1 MELRHPEAEGPA
13 SAPGAWRRSAMGN
26 TVYIGRQPMFND
38 KLDVVA
44 YDLLY
49 RDSEENR
56 ADVVDNAVATSRVIV
71 DALMEF
77 GLERIV
83 GDHEAVVK
91 TAASFLSDERLLAL
105 PQDRVMFELLETPH
119 PDERLL
125 SNVRALTE
133 RGYRIALGDFFYT
146 KEWAPLLDLVHLV
159 KLDVS
164 HMNRFQVD
172 HQVEALRR
180 HCVLLLACKVDSL
193 ELLERTREQ
202 GFDYFMGHFLAQ
214 PSVAKANRMP
224 TARMAV
230 LRLLAEL
237 NNSDADAAY
246 LERLVAADVSL
257 GYRLLRYINS
267 PAFGVLRKV
276 GSIRQAIILLGLV
289 NVRRWA
295 TLISLVELNDK
306 PHELMVTAMVRAR
319 MCEALAH
326 AKGQERAEAYFTS
339 GLFSVVDALT
349 DTPMEQ
355 VIRGLPLADEIREA
369 LIGRGGPC
377 GEVLAGVIAY
387 EQGEWEKVDAL
398 ELATDTIR
406 GAYLDALAW
415 AEETSQALHGA
426 G

>member
-1 MELRHPEAEGPA
+1 
-13 SAPGAWRRSAMGN
+13 MGS

-56 ADVVDNAVATSRVIV
+56 ADVPDAAEATSRVIV

-83 GDHEAVVK
+83 GAHPALIK
-91 TAASFLSDERLLAL
+91 TAASFLSNERLLAL
-105 PQDRVMFELLETPH
+105 PRDRAMFELLETPH
-119 PDERLL
+119 PDPKLIDD
-125 SNVRALTE
+125 VRALTE

-146 KEWAPLLDLVHLV
+146 AEWAPLLDLVHLV

-164 HMNRFQVD
+164 QMNRFQVER
-172 HQVEALRR
+172 QIEALRH
-180 HCVLLLACKVDSL
+180 HCVTVLACKVDSAEVL
-193 ELLERTREQ
+193 TRCREQ

-214 PSVAKANRMP
+214 PTVAKVRRMP
-224 TARMAV
+224 TAKMAV

-237 NNSDADAAY
+237 NDPETDAAR
-246 LERLVAADVSL
+246 LEHLLAGDVSL

-267 PAFGVLRKV
+267 PAFGVLHKV
-276 GSIRQAIILLGLV
+276 DSIRQAIVLLGLV

-295 TLISLVELNDK
+295 TLISLVEMNDK
-306 PHELMVTAMVRAR
+306 PHELMVTAMARAR

-326 AKGQERAEAYFTS
+326 ALGEERADAYFTS

-355 VIRGLPLADEIREA
+355 VIRGLPLADDIRDA
-369 LIGRGGPC
+369 LIARRGPC
-377 GEVLAGVIAY
+377 GEVLACVIAY
-387 EQGEWEKVDAL
+387 ERGEWAEVDAL
-398 ELATDTIR
+398 GLATDTIR
-406 GAYLDALAW
+406 SAYLDALAW
-415 AEETSQALHGA
+415 ADETSQALHGA

>member
-1 MELRHPEAEGPA
+1 
-13 SAPGAWRRSAMGN
+13 MGN

-56 ADVVDNAVATSRVIV
+56 AEVVDNAAATSRVIV

-91 TAASFLSDERLLAL
+91 AAAGFLADERLLAL
-105 PQDRVMFELLETPH
+105 PPDRVMFELLETPH

-146 KEWAPLLDLVHLV
+146 PEWAPLLDLVHLV

-172 HQVEALRR
+172 HQLEALRR
-180 HCVLLLACKVDSL
+180 HCVLVLACKVDSL
-193 ELLERTREQ
+193 ELLERSREQ

-237 NNSDADAAY
+237 NNPDTDAAF
-246 LERLVAADVSL
+246 LERLIAGDVSL

-276 GSIRQAIILLGLV
+276 GSIRQAIILLGLQ

-326 AKGQERAEAYFTS
+326 AKGLERAEAYFTS

-349 DTPMEQ
+349 DTPMDQ
-355 VIRGLPLADEIREA
+355 VIRGLPLADEIRDA
-369 LIGRGGPC
+369 LTGRGGPC

-387 EQGEWEKVDAL
+387 ERGEWSQVDAL
-398 ELATDTIR
+398 GLAIDTVR

-415 AEETSQALHGA
+415 AEETTQSLHG
-426 G
+426 GG

>member
-1 MELRHPEAEGPA
+1 
-13 SAPGAWRRSAMGN
+13 MGN

-56 ADVVDNAVATSRVIV
+56 ADVVDDAAATSRVIV

-91 TAASFLSDERLLAL
+91 TAAGFLADERLLAL
-105 PQDRVMFELLETPH
+105 PPERVMFELLETPH

-125 SNVRALTE
+125 ADVRALTE

-146 KEWAPLLDLVHLV
+146 QEWAPLLELVHLV

-172 HQVEALRR
+172 HQLEALRR
-180 HCVLLLACKVDSL
+180 HCVLVLACKVDCL
-193 ELLERTREQ
+193 DLLERSREQ

-224 TARMAV
+224 TAKMAV

-237 NNSDADAAY
+237 NNPDTDAAH

-276 GSIRQAIILLGLV
+276 GSIRQAIILLGLQ

-306 PHELMVTAMVRAR
+306 PHELMVTAMVRGR

-326 AKGQERAEAYFTS
+326 ARGQERAEPYFTA

-349 DTPMEQ
+349 DTPMDQ

-387 EQGEWEKVDAL
+387 EQGDWEQVDAL
-398 ELATDTIR
+398 GLATDTIR

-415 AEETSQALHGA
+415 AEETTRTLHGA

>member
-1 MELRHPEAEGPA
+1 
-13 SAPGAWRRSAMGN
+13 MGS

-56 ADVVDNAVATSRVIV
+56 ADVPDAAAATSRVIV
-71 DALMEF
+71 DSLMEF

-83 GDHEAVVK
+83 GGHQALVK
-91 TAASFLSDERLLAL
+91 TATSFLSNERLLAL

-119 PDERLL
+119 PDPNLIAD
-125 SNVRALTE
+125 VRALTE

-146 KEWAPLLDLVHLV
+146 EEWVPLLDLVHLV

-172 HQVEALRR
+172 RQIEALRH
-180 HCVLLLACKVDSL
+180 HCVMVLACKVDSL
-193 ELLERTREQ
+193 ELLERSREQ

-214 PSVAKANRMP
+214 PSVATAKRMP
-224 TARMAV
+224 TAKMGV

-237 NNSDADAAY
+237 NNPDTDAAL
-246 LERLVAADVSL
+246 LEGRIANDVSL

-276 GSIRQAIILLGLV
+276 DSIRQAIVLLGLM

-326 AKGQERAEAYFTS
+326 ARGQERAEAYFTA

-355 VIRGLPLADEIREA
+355 VIRGLPLADEIRDA
-369 LIGRGGPC
+369 LIHRDGPC

-387 EQGEWEKVDAL
+387 EQADWAKVDAL
-398 ELATDTIR
+398 GLATDTIR
-406 GAYLDALAW
+406 SAYLDALAW
-415 AEETSQALHGA
+415 ADETSQALHGA

>member
-1 MELRHPEAEGPA
+1 
-13 SAPGAWRRSAMGN
+13 MGS

-38 KLDVVA
+38 KLDVVG

-56 ADVVDNAVATSRVIV
+56 ADVENPAEATSRVIV

-83 GDHEAVVK
+83 GGNQALVK
-91 TAASFLSDERLLAL
+91 TAATFLSNERLLAL

-119 PDERLL
+119 PDPRLIAD
-125 SNVRALTE
+125 VQALTA

-146 KEWAPLLDLVHLV
+146 DEWAPLLDLVHLV

-164 HMNRFQVD
+164 HMNRFQVE
-172 HQVEALRR
+172 HQIEALRR
-180 HCVLLLACKVDSL
+180 HSVTLLACKVDSL
-193 ELLERTREQ
+193 ELLERSREQ
-202 GFDYFMGHFLAQ
+202 GFDHFMGHFLAQ
-214 PSVAKANRMP
+214 PVVSKVRRMP
-224 TARMAV
+224 TAKMSV

-237 NNSDADAAY
+237 NNPDTDAAQ
-246 LERLVAADVSL
+246 LEGLLAADVSM

-267 PAFGVLRKV
+267 PAFGVLRPV
-276 GSIRQAIILLGLV
+276 ESIRQAIVLLGLA

-306 PHELMVTAMVRAR
+306 PHALMVTAMVRAH
-319 MCEALAH
+319 MCEALAQS
-326 AKGQERAEAYFTS
+326 KGLERAETYFTC

-349 DTPMEQ
+349 DTPMGD
-355 VIRGLPLADEIREA
+355 VIRGLPLAAEIQGALVGRE
-369 LIGRGGPC
+369 GPC

-387 EQGEWEKVDAL
+387 EQADWDKVDAL
-398 ELATDTIR
+398 ALPTDTIR
-406 GAYLDALAW
+406 TAYLDALAW
-415 AEETSQALHGA
+415 ADETSDALHGA